1 MNFRF
6 SLKRF
11 VDDAETQVYAIY
23 EKDQEAARAA
33 AAKVTRVCFPLIR
46 HRNCHVLH
54 LQCLYLHVL
63 YVPRYI
69 RSPIVAMHMIN
80 VYSEQ

>member
-1 MNFRF
+1 MNFHF
-6 SLKRF
+6 SLKCF

-33 AAKVTRVCFPLIR
+33 AAKVTRVLSCTI
-46 HRNCHVLH
+46 CTVL
-54 LQCLYLHVL
+54 L
-63 YVPRYI
+63 YI
-69 RSPIVAMHMIN
+69 RYPIVAMHMIN